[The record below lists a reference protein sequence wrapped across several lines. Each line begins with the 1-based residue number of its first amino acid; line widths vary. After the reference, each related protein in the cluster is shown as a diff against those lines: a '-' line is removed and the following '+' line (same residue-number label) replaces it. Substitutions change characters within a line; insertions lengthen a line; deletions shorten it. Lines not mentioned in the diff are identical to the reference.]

1 MSAGGWT
8 HTRCNDRGEILR
20 PRPAGASLRRRAA
33 ASRRLGGEQRI
44 NLGGDGGVGPQF
56 GTILESKVI
65 VKVAATAPEALLCTP
80 TLVDE
85 LLRRRGVHDLIQ
97 PDVQL
102 LGIPPLTYQILSI
115 SGKPQKV
122 GLLAYQPVVK
132 SPMAYQ
138 PVVKSLMAK
147 KHLFFLRLPNVGLPG
162 HPIQFYFR
170 NGAQMIIQIL
180 LRDIGA
186 DDRAGDMC
194 LRASCLALAHV
205 TSFLCRLPFACVC
218 ILNIT
223 VTTLVVLLLRG
234 FAKKWALKK
243 TTRQMS
249 GL

>member
-1 MSAGGWT
+1 MGTGDPCQLHAT
-8 HTRCNDRGEILR
+8 
-20 PRPAGASLRRRAA
+20 
-33 ASRRLGGEQRI
+33 ASRACLFPSR
-44 NLGGDGGVGPQF
+44 
-56 GTILESKVI
+56 
-65 VKVAATAPEALLCTP
+65 TP
-80 TLVDE
+80 SLFFSSCGFQEKT
-85 LLRRRGVHDLIQ
+85 
-97 PDVQL
+97 
-102 LGIPPLTYQILSI
+102 PLTFQILSI
-115 SGKPQKV
+115 SAKPEKV
-122 GLLAYQPVVK
+122 GLLAYQPVVN